1 MLNPVQP
8 GKPRPTDLALLDA
21 PLRRLIEAA
30 QAGENIEPV
39 MMEIVRSFGFDSF
52 LYAMTTVS
60 RPDRDSR
67 SYFWTNLPSEWVQA
81 YEANAYIEVD
91 PRITETADRTA
102 PFVWDSAKLRSNPRL
117 RQFFD
122 HAGQYGVR
130 SGVVCA
136 FCDPSR
142 SRMGFMFN
150 SSISPVPP
158 ERSEMIAQLLGTLM
172 LFAAR
177 FHDIFM
183 ANFVAK
189 GIPSVLRGRPLSP
202 RERQC
207 LTMAAKGLT
216 SSDIGLKLGIT
227 ERTANFHFSNII
239 TKLDVLNRQEAIAKG
254 VATGAINAE
263 Y

>member
-1 MLNPVQP
+1 MLTSVSP
-8 GKPRPTDLALLDA
+8 GKPKAVDVALLDE
-21 PLRRLIEAA
+21 PLKRLVDAA
-30 QAGENIEPV
+30 QRGEPLQPT
-39 MMEIVRSFGFDSF
+39 MLEIVQSFGFDSF

-67 SYFWTNLPSEWVQA
+67 SYCWTNLPPEWVMA
-81 YEANAYIEVD
+81 YEANAYVEVD
-91 PRITETADRTA
+91 PRITQTADRTT
-102 PFVWDSAKLRSNPRL
+102 PFVWDSVKLSSDPRVRRFL
-117 RQFFD
+117 R
-122 HAGQYGVR
+122 HAAEFGVR
-130 SGVVCA
+130 SGVACA

-142 SRMGFMFN
+142 ARMGFMFN
-150 SSISPVPP
+150 SAISPVPL
-158 ERSEMIAQLLGTLM
+158 ERSEQIARQLGSLM

-183 ANFVAK
+183 TNFVQK
-189 GIPSVLRGRPLSP
+189 GVPPIHKGLPLSP

-216 SSDIGLKLGIT
+216 SNDIGMKLGIT
-227 ERTANFHFSNII
+227 ERTANFHFSNILS
-239 TKLDVLNRQEAIAKG
+239 KLDVLNRHEAIAKG

>member
-1 MLNPVQP
+1 MLTTVFP
-8 GKPRPTDLALLDA
+8 GKPKRVDTSILDA
-21 PLRRLIEAA
+21 PLQHLVSAA
-30 QAGENIEPV
+30 AAGERLEPI
-39 MMEIVRSFGFDSF
+39 MSEIVLSFGFDSF
-52 LYAMTTVS
+52 LYAMATVS

-67 SYFWTNLPSEWVQA
+67 SFCWTNLPSEWVQA

-91 PRITETADRTA
+91 PRITRTADRTT
-102 PFVWDSAKLRSNPRL
+102 PFVWDAAKLGSDLKVRAFL
-117 RQFFD
+117 R
-122 HAGQYGVR
+122 HAGEYGIR

-142 SRMGFMFN
+142 ARMGVIFN

-158 ERSEMIAQLLGTLM
+158 DRAEMISKQLGTLM

-183 ANFVAK
+183 TNFVEK
-189 GIPSVLRGRPLSP
+189 GIAPIHRGRPLSP

-216 SSDIGLKLGIT
+216 SADIGIKLGIT

-239 TKLDVLNRQEAIAKG
+239 SKLDVLNRHEAIAKA
-254 VATGAINAE
+254 VTSGAIST
-263 Y
+263 